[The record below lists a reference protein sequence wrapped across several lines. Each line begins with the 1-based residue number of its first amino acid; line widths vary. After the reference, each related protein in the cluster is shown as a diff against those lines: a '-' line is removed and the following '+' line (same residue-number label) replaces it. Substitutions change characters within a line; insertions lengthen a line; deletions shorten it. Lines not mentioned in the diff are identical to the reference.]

1 MLLCNTQSIIAV
13 PLFGLLALHCGAI
26 DPPMHQATNYSH
38 NFTTNS
44 YIHNYNFSSLSED
57 AVEHFNQKLKS
68 KYRELDN
75 VWRQTKSREFQVNTR
90 LVKVKDSASEV
101 LKGIDYSTR
110 LDTVEEFEDEVEN
123 ISPNKAIDLISSVK
137 PSTCISVSGPRGIGK
152 STFIRR
158 MCHCWATGYK
168 LRKYKLLLWIDL
180 CTAPSKLYNNY
191 AELLSA
197 SLYSSGLSQDFKIK
211 NDTLLVVLDHYSKQW
226 KEILEEMIEKNI
238 TVVVISWLPVR
249 FESGDMIYIHV
260 LGLTDEQIS
269 RQVLHYHQNN
279 HSRAEHFLQ
288 YLSSVPNFSYLKR
301 VPVYLFGL
309 LAVFDHTSTGH
320 PPHNLTSFL
329 SCLALMMVNVDDSKL
344 NELASER
351 IYNVL
356 DKLPLSSRSLFPVIC
371 QKVYVWVDTQQKQ
384 SVSFRVD
391 FQSSM
396 KNVVLKK
403 HKLGDFEINSL
414 LMEPLLVALQL
425 QPGQWL
431 QLTSFPLLNDFLA
444 SLHLCSLQ
452 QSSDVTVNVLKFHHE
467 LVYFSLDLM
476 PHLRDE
482 LVKQTSHS
490 PHFLSYCY
498 DDGVEVDC
506 GWCTPFHGLLTSKDM
521 YFLRSLGKVQLHTR
535 CHFSLNG
542 LAVLLSCSATS
553 DVCQLVV
560 HKEHL
565 KHLR

>member
-1 MLLCNTQSIIAV
+1 MAVLLIRPCTTLQTIVITLPLIA
-13 PLFGLLALHCGAI
+13 
-26 DPPMHQATNYSH
+26 MS
-38 NFTTNS
+38 TTN
-44 YIHNYNFSSLSED
+44 NFSSLSED
-57 AVEHFNQKLKS
+57 AVEHIILKLKS
-68 KYRELDN
+68 KYRELGN
-75 VWRQTKSREFQVNTR
+75 EWRQTKSREFQVNTR
-90 LVKVKDSASEV
+90 LVRLKDSASES
-101 LKGIDYSTR
+101 LKLMDYSTR
-110 LDTVEEFEDEVEN
+110 LETVEEFEDEVEN
-123 ISPNKAIDLISSVK
+123 ISPYKAIDLISSVK
-137 PSTCISVSGPRGIGK
+137 PGTCVSVIGPRGIGK

-168 LRKYKLLLWIDL
+168 LRKFKLLLWIDL
-180 CTAPSKLYNNY
+180 CTAPSKPYSNYSQLLY
-191 AELLSA
+191 A
-197 SLYSSGLSQDFKIK
+197 SLVSLGLSQGLKIK
-211 NDTLLVVLDHYSKQW
+211 KDTLLVVLDHYSNQW
-226 KEILEEMIEKNI
+226 TKILKEMIEKKI
-238 TVVVISWLPVR
+238 TVVVISWLPAR

-269 RQVLHYHQNN
+269 RQVLHYYQNN
-279 HSRAEHFLQ
+279 HFRAEHFLQ

-320 PPHNLTSFL
+320 PPHTLTSFL
-329 SCLALMMVNVDDSKL
+329 SCLALMIVNVDDSKL
-344 NELASER
+344 NELAFER

-356 DKLPLSSRSLFPVIC
+356 DKLPLSSRSLFHKIC
-371 QKVYVWVDTQQKQ
+371 QKVYDWVDTQQKQ
-384 SVSFRVD
+384 SVRFRVD
-391 FQSSM
+391 FHSSM

-403 HKLGDFEINSL
+403 HKVGDFDINSL

-444 SLHLCSLQ
+444 SLHLCNLPQ
-452 QSSDVTVNVLKFHHE
+452 PSDVTVNVLKFHHE
-467 LVYFSLDLM
+467 LVYFSLDSM

-498 DDGVEVDC
+498 DDGLEVDG
-506 GWCTPFHGLLTSKDM
+506 GWDTPFHGLLTAKDM
-521 YFLRSLGKVQLHTR
+521 YILRTLGKVQLHPS

-553 DVCQLVV
+553 DVCQLVP

>member
-1 MLLCNTQSIIAV
+1 MY
-13 PLFGLLALHCGAI
+13 H
-26 DPPMHQATNYSH
+26 ATNYSH

-44 YIHNYNFSSLSED
+44 YVHNYNLSSLSED
-57 AVEHFNQKLKS
+57 AVEHINQKLKS
-68 KYRELDN
+68 KYRELGN
-75 VWRQTKSREFQVNTR
+75 EWRQTKSREFQVNTR
-90 LVKVKDSASEV
+90 LVRLKDSASEA
-101 LKGIDYSTR
+101 LKQIDYSTR
-110 LDTVEEFEDEVEN
+110 LETVEEFEDEVEI
-123 ISPNKAIDLISSVK
+123 ISPYKAIDLISSVK
-137 PSTCISVSGPRGIGK
+137 PGTCVSVSGPRGIGK
-152 STFIRR
+152 STFIKR

-168 LRKYKLLLWIDL
+168 LRKFKLLLWIDL
-180 CTAPSKLYNNY
+180 CTAPSKPYNKY
-191 AELLSA
+191 TELLSA
-197 SLYSSGLSQDFKIK
+197 SLVSLGLSQGFSIT
-211 NDTLLVVLDHYSKQW
+211 NDTLLVVMDHYSNQW
-226 KEILEEMIEKNI
+226 TKILEEMIKRKI
-238 TVVVISWLPVR
+238 TVVVISWQPVR
-249 FESGDMIYIHV
+249 FESGEMIYIHL

-269 RQVLHYHQNN
+269 RQVLHYYQNN

-309 LAVFDHTSTGH
+309 LAVFDYTSTGH
-320 PPHNLTSFL
+320 PPQNLTSLL
-329 SCLALMMVNVDDSKL
+329 SCLALMMVNIDGSKL
-344 NELASER
+344 NRLVSER
-351 IYNVL
+351 VYDIL
-356 DKLPLSSRSLFPVIC
+356 DESSRSLFSKIC
-371 QKVYVWVDTQQKQ
+371 QKVYFWVDTQQKQ

-391 FQSSM
+391 FHSSM
-396 KNVVLKK
+396 KHLVLK
-403 HKLGDFEINSL
+403 HKVGDFDINSL

-425 QPGQWL
+425 RPGQWL
-431 QLTSFPLLNDFLA
+431 QLTPFPLLNDFLA

-452 QSSDVTVNVLKFHHE
+452 KPSDITVNVLKFHHE

-506 GWCTPFHGLLTSKDM
+506 GWDTPFHGLLTAKVM
-521 YFLRSLGKVQLHTR
+521 YILRTLGKVQLHPS

-542 LAVLLSCSATS
+542 FAVLLSCSATS
-553 DVCQLVV
+553 DVCQLVP

>member
-13 PLFGLLALHCGAI
+13 PFLGCTSDL
-26 DPPMHQATNYSH
+26 PMYQATNYSH

-44 YIHNYNFSSLSED
+44 YVYNYNFSPLSED
-57 AVEHFNQKLKS
+57 TVEHLNQKLNLNQKLKC
-68 KYRELDN
+68 KYRELAN
-75 VWRQTKSREFQVNTR
+75 EWQKNNSRKFQVNTR
-90 LVKVKDSASEV
+90 LVRLKDSASEA
-101 LKGIDYSTR
+101 LKLIDYSTR
-110 LDTVEEFEDEVEN
+110 LETVEEFEDDVEN

-137 PSTCISVSGPRGIGK
+137 PGTCVSVSGPRGIGK

-168 LRKYKLLLWIDL
+168 LRKYELLLWIDL
-180 CTAPSKLYNNY
+180 CTAPSKPYNKY
-191 AELLSA
+191 TKLLSA
-197 SLYSSGLSQDFKIK
+197 SLYSSGLPHDFKIK
-211 NDTLLVVLDHYSKQW
+211 SSKLLVVLDHYSNQW
-226 KEILEEMIEKNI
+226 KKISEEMIKKKI
-238 TVVVISWLPVR
+238 TVVVISWKPVR
-249 FESGDMIYIHV
+249 LMQGDMIYIHL

-269 RQVLHYHQNN
+269 RQVLHYYQNN

-329 SCLALMMVNVDDSKL
+329 SCLALMMVNVDDNKL
-344 NELASER
+344 DELAPER

-356 DKLPLSSRSLFPVIC
+356 DKLPLSSRSLFHKIC
-371 QKVYVWVDTQQKQ
+371 QKVYVWVWVDTQQKQ
-384 SVSFRVD
+384 SV
-391 FQSSM
+391 
-396 KNVVLKK
+396 VLK
-403 HKLGDFEINSL
+403 HELGDFDINSL
-414 LMEPLLVALQL
+414 LMEPCLVALQL

-431 QLTSFPLLNDFLA
+431 QLTSFPLLNDFLT
-444 SLHLCSLQ
+444 SLHLCSLPQ
-452 QSSDVTVNVLKFHHE
+452 PSDITVIVLKFHRE
-467 LVYFSLDLM
+467 LVYFCLYLM
-476 PHLRDE
+476 PHLKDE

-490 PHFLSYCY
+490 PHSLSYCY

-506 GWCTPFHGLLTSKDM
+506 GWDTPFHGLLTSKDM
-521 YFLRSLGKVQLHTR
+521 YFLRTLGKVQLHPS

-542 LAVLLSCSATS
+542 LTVLLSCSATS
-553 DVCQLVV
+553 DMCQLVP
-560 HKEHL
+560 HKETL

>member
-1 MLLCNTQSIIAV
+1 M
-13 PLFGLLALHCGAI
+13 
-26 DPPMHQATNYSH
+26 QATNYSH

-44 YIHNYNFSSLSED
+44 YVHNYNFSYLSED
-57 AVEHFNQKLKS
+57 TVEHVNQKLKS
-68 KYRELDN
+68 KYRELAN
-75 VWRQTKSREFQVNTR
+75 EWRKNKSRKFQVNTR

-101 LKGIDYSTR
+101 LKLIDYSTR
-110 LDTVEEFEDEVEN
+110 LETVEEFKDEVEN
-123 ISPNKAIDLISSVK
+123 ISPYKAIDLISSVK
-137 PSTCISVSGPRGIGK
+137 PGTCVSVAGPRGIGK

-168 LRKYKLLLWIDL
+168 LRKFKLLLWIDL
-180 CTAPSKLYNNY
+180 CTAPSKPYNNCG
-191 AELLSA
+191 ELLSA
-197 SLYSSGLSQDFKIK
+197 SLVSLGLSQSFTFDVP
-211 NDTLLVVLDHYSKQW
+211 TLVVLDHYSNQW
-226 KEILEEMIEKNI
+226 AGILDEMIKKNI
-238 TVVVISWLPVR
+238 TVVVISCQPVR
-249 FESGDMIYIHV
+249 FKCSEMIYIHL

-269 RQVLHYHQNN
+269 RQVLHYYQNN
-279 HSRAEHFLQ
+279 HSRAEHFLH

-329 SCLALMMVNVDDSKL
+329 SCLALMMVNVDVSTL

-356 DKLPLSSRSLFPVIC
+356 DELPLSSRSLFHKVC
-371 QKVYVWVDTQQKQ
+371 QKVYAWVDTQQKQ

-391 FQSSM
+391 YHPSM
-396 KNVVLKK
+396 KNMVLK
-403 HKLGDFEINSL
+403 HELGDFDINSL
-414 LMEPLLVALQL
+414 LMEPLLVALPL

-452 QSSDVTVNVLKFHHE
+452 QSSHITVKVLKFHHE

-476 PHLRDE
+476 PHLRDK
-482 LVKQTSHS
+482 LVKQTSLS
-490 PHFLSYCY
+490 PHSLSYCY

-506 GWCTPFHGLLTSKDM
+506 GWDTPFHGLLTAKDM
-521 YFLRSLGKVQLHTR
+521 YFLRTLGKVQLNPK
-535 CHFSLNG
+535 CHFLLNG
-542 LAVLLSCSATS
+542 LAVLVSYSATS
-553 DVCQLVV
+553 DVCHLVP

>member
-1 MLLCNTQSIIAV
+1 MLLCNTQSIISV
-13 PLFGLLALHCGAI
+13 PLFGLLALHGGAI
-26 DPPMHQATNYSH
+26 DLPMHQVTNYSH

-57 AVEHFNQKLKS
+57 AVEHLNQKLKS

-90 LVKVKDSASEV
+90 LVKVKDSASEA
-101 LKGIDYSTR
+101 LKLIDYSTR

-123 ISPNKAIDLISSVK
+123 ISLNKAIDLISSVK
-137 PSTCISVSGPRGIGK
+137 PCTCVSVAGPRGIGK

-168 LRKYKLLLWIDL
+168 LQKYKLLLWIDL
-180 CTAPSKLYNNY
+180 CTAPSKPYNNY
-191 AELLSA
+191 TELISA
-197 SLYSSGLSQDFKIK
+197 SLDSLGPSQGMNVTTDIV
-211 NDTLLVVLDHYSKQW
+211 LVVLDHYSNQW
-226 KEILEEMIEKNI
+226 KEILEEMIEKKI

-249 FESGDMIYIHV
+249 FESGDMIYIHL

-269 RQVLHYHQNN
+269 QQVLHYYQNN

-320 PPHNLTSFL
+320 HPHTLTSFL

-356 DKLPLSSRSLFPVIC
+356 DKLPLSSRSLFHKIC

-384 SVSFRVD
+384 SVCFMVD
-391 FQSSM
+391 FHSNM
-396 KNVVLKK
+396 KNAVLK
-403 HKLGDFEINSL
+403 HELGDFDINSL
-414 LMEPLLVALQL
+414 LMEPLLVPLPL

-444 SLHLCSLQ
+444 SFHVCNLQ
-452 QSSDVTVNVLKFHHE
+452 QPSDVTVNVSKFHRE

-482 LVKQTSHS
+482 FVKQTSHS
-490 PHFLSYCY
+490 PHSLSYCY
-498 DDGVEVDC
+498 DDGVEIDC
-506 GWCTPFHGLLTSKDM
+506 WDARFHGLLTTKDM
-521 YFLRSLGKVQLHTR
+521 DFLRTLGEVQFHPS

-542 LAVLLSCSATS
+542 LAVLLSCSAAS
-553 DVCQLVV
+553 DVCQLVP